1 MVEPIDLPNDRVV
14 AYRFSGQLTADE
26 IKSVADLLDKKT
38 DHPEILRF
46 YAEYTQTDGI
56 TPKAI
61 WEDLKFDL
69 SHLTDFDK
77 VAFVMDSDVLGL
89 SAQLANLIPGLNVKY
104 FKPDEKEQARQW
116 VMN

>member
-1 MVEPIDLPNDRVV
+1 MVQPIDLHSDRIV
-14 AYRFSGQLTADE
+14 AYQFSGKITADE
-26 IKSVADLLDKKT
+26 IKSIADLLDKKT
-38 DHPEILRF
+38 DRTEKMRF
-46 YAEYTQTDGI
+46 YAEYTTADGV

-77 VAFVMDSDVLGL
+77 AAFVIDSDVLGL
-89 SAQLANLIPGLNVKY
+89 SAQVANLVPGLEVKY
-104 FKPDEKEQARQW
+104 FKPDEQAQARQW